1 MAATATLRWGMF
13 RSIARAV
20 RRSARPGAP
29 GLVERLAAVPRL
41 ARARLRGE
49 YRGVSPREML
59 LLGGALLYV
68 LSPVDLVPEALFSV
82 FGLGD
87 DAVVVAW
94 IAAALIHHTDDFLAW
109 EQRRAQTIPGEVI
122 G

>member
-13 RSIARAV
+13 RSIAKAI
-20 RRSARPGAP
+20 RRSTRPGAP
-29 GLVERLAAVPRL
+29 GLAERLAAVPRL
-41 ARARLRGE
+41 ARARIKGE
-49 YRGVSPREML
+49 YTGVSGREL
-59 LLGGALLYV
+59 LLLAGALLYV
-68 LSPVDLVPEALFSV
+68 ISPVDLMPEALFGL

-94 IAAALIHHTDDFLAW
+94 IAAALIHHTDDFLEW
-109 EQRRAQTIPGEVI
+109 ERRRAQTIPGQVI

>member
-29 GLVERLAAVPRL
+29 GLGERLAAVPRL
-41 ARARLRGE
+41 ARARVRGD
-49 YRGVSPREML
+49 YAGVSGKDL
-59 LLGGALLYV
+59 LLLAGAILYV
-68 LSPVDLVPEALFSV
+68 VSPVDLMPEALFSV

-109 EQRRAQTIPGEVI
+109 ERQRAQTIPGDVI
-122 G
+122 D